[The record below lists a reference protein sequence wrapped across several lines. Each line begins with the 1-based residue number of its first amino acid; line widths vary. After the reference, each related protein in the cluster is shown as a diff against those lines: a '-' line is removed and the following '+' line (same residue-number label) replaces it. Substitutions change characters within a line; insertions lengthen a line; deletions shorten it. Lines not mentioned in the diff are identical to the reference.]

1 MNQKHTLDE
10 LNNLSREELI
20 TTVLSMQGQLDTLNG
35 NIDKLIEQ
43 IRIANQQRFGRKTET
58 MKSIEGQ
65 ISFFNEAEALFD
77 STAKEPT
84 VEEVLPAKPRKK
96 KQKGQ
101 RNIDLSGFPQE
112 IVPPHA
118 VSEETLDSFMEKGTG
133 NVCRTRHT
141 NAFVM
146 SRNHGQWKCIP

>member
-65 ISFFNEAEALFD
+65 ISFFNEAIRI
-77 STAKEPT
+77 TK
-84 VEEVLPAKPRKK
+84 
-96 KQKGQ
+96 
-101 RNIDLSGFPQE
+101 
-112 IVPPHA
+112 
-118 VSEETLDSFMEKGTG
+118 VS
-133 NVCRTRHT
+133 
-141 NAFVM
+141 
-146 SRNHGQWKCIP
+146 

>member
-43 IRIANQQRFGRKTET
+43 IRIANQQRFGRSTET

-65 ISFFNEAEALFD
+65 LSFFNEAEALFD
-77 STAKEPT
+77 STAQEPT

-118 VSEETLDSFMEKGTG
+118 VSEDTLDSFYGKGNWKRMPDECEMVKHFGTIHTEK
-133 NVCRTRHT
+133 
-141 NAFVM
+141 
-146 SRNHGQWKCIP
+146 NH